1 MGQKDMTEKLL
12 EAYNDVFADIYNVLV
27 FKKDVIDENRL
38 RDGTTESVYKAEDG
52 VYREQRRDVM
62 KTYLDEYQMELAFI
76 GIDNQTTVDRYIPVR
91 VLGYDYAK
99 YRRQVDEKRFPLLP
113 VITLVLNM
121 SDRRWSGCKS
131 LADIM
136 KIPVEFEPFFQDYKV
151 MVVDVAFLE
160 DDVIERF
167 QSDFKLVAKFFKNR
181 RLGVEP
187 LGDDSEI
194 KHVTELIDFISVFA
208 NDIRYKKIQS
218 NIEKMKEKG
227 EKVNMCYV
235 AQRLLDRG
243 ADRMARLVT
252 YLLNNE
258 MGDEL
263 QKALTDEDIREEM
276 YEKYGIEVTS

>member
-12 EAYNDVFADIYNVLV
+12 EDYNDVFADIYN
-27 FKKDVIDENRL
+27 
-38 RDGTTESVYKAEDG
+38 
-52 VYREQRRDVM
+52 
-62 KTYLDEYQMELAFI
+62 
-76 GIDNQTTVDRYIPVR
+76 IPVR

-167 QSDFKLVAKFFKNR
+167 TSDFKLVAKFFKNR

-208 NDIRYKKIQS
+208 NDADYIKTKSILK
-218 NIEKMKEKG
+218 NVKERG
-227 EKVNMCYV
+227 ERVTMCYV
-235 AQRLLDRG
+235 AQGLIKKG
-243 ADRMARLVT
+243 ANKMAKLVT
-252 YLLNNE
+252 YLLENN
-258 MGDEL
+258 MTDEL
-263 QKALTDEDIREEM
+263 QTALSDEEAWEEM
-276 YEKYGIEVTS
+276 YEKYGIEVAS

>member
-12 EAYNDVFADIYNVLV
+12 EEYNDVFADIYNVLV

-52 VYREQRRDVM
+52 AYREHRRDVM

-76 GIDNQTTVDRYIPVR
+76 GIDNQTTVDRYISVR

-99 YRRQVDEKRFPLLP
+99 YRRQVDEKRVPILP

-121 SDRRWSGCKS
+121 SGKRWSGCKS
-131 LADIM
+131 LADIT
-136 KIPVEFEPFFQDYKV
+136 KVPAEFEPFFQDYKV

-160 DDVIERF
+160 DEVIERF
-167 QSDFKLVAKFFKNR
+167 TSDFKLVAKFFKNR

-187 LGDDSEI
+187 LEDDSEI
-194 KHVTELIDFISVFA
+194 KHVTELIDFISVFT
-208 NDIRYKKIQS
+208 NDTRYRNIQAKI
-218 NIEKMKEKG
+218 NKMKEKG
-227 EKVNMCYV
+227 EKVTMCYV

-243 ADRMARLVT
+243 ADRMARLIS
-252 YLLNNE
+252 YLLTNN
-258 MGDEL
+258 MRDEL
-263 QKALTDEDIREEM
+263 EKVLSDEEIREEM
-276 YEKYGIEVTS
+276 YEKYGIEVAS

>member
-12 EAYNDVFADIYNVLV
+12 EDYNDVFADIYNVLV
-27 FKKDVIDENRL
+27 FKKDVIDESRL

-99 YRRQVDEKRFPLLP
+99 YRRQVDEKRVPILP

-121 SDRRWSGCKS
+121 SGKRWSGCKS
-131 LADIM
+131 LADIT
-136 KIPVEFEPFFQDYKV
+136 KVPAEFEPFFQDYKV

-160 DDVIERF
+160 DEVIERF
-167 QSDFKLVAKFFKNR
+167 TSDFKLVAKFFKNR

-187 LGDDSEI
+187 WEDEMSIQHFTEFVDFLSAFTNDSNYKNVKDDLEI
-194 KHVTELIDFISVFA
+194 IKV
-208 NDIRYKKIQS
+208 
-218 NIEKMKEKG
+218 KG
-227 EKVNMCYV
+227 VKDSMCYL
-235 AQRLLDRG
+235 AQGLLDRG
-243 ADRMARLVT
+243 AERMAKLVT
-252 YLLNNE
+252 YLLTNNME
-258 MGDEL
+258 DEL
-263 QKALTDEDIREEM
+263 QTALSDRSIREEM
-276 YEKYGIEVTS
+276 YEKYGIEVAS

>member
-12 EAYNDVFADIYNVLV
+12 EDYNDVFADIYNVLV
-27 FKKDVIDENRL
+27 FEKDVIDEKRL

-76 GIDNQTTVDRYIPVR
+76 GIDNQSTIDRYIPVR

-99 YRRQVDEKRFPLLP
+99 YRRQVDEKRFPILP

-121 SDRRWSGCKS
+121 SDRRWGGCRS
-131 LADIM
+131 LAEIA
-136 KIPVEFEPFFQDYKV
+136 KVPAELEPFFQDYKV
-151 MVVDVAFLE
+151 MVVDVAFL
-160 DDVIERF
+160 DDEVIERF
-167 QSDFKLVAKFFKNR
+167 TSDFKLVAKFFKNR

-187 LGDDSEI
+187 LEDESEI
-194 KHVTELIDFISVFA
+194 KHVTEVIDFISVFT
-208 NDIRYKKIQS
+208 NDTRYRKTQT
-218 NIEKMKEKG
+218 NINKMKEKG
-227 EKVNMCYV
+227 EKVTMCYV

-252 YLLNNE
+252 YLLTNNME
-258 MGDEL
+258 DEL
-263 QKALTDEDIREEM
+263 QKVLSDEDIREEM
-276 YEKYGIEVTS
+276 YEKYGIEVAS

>member
-12 EAYNDVFADIYNVLV
+12 EDYNDVFADIYNVLV

-76 GIDNQTTVDRYIPVR
+76 GIDNQTTIDRYIPVR

-99 YRRQVDEKRFPLLP
+99 YRRQVDEKRFPILP
-113 VITLVLNM
+113 VVTLVLNM

-131 LADIM
+131 LADIT
-136 KIPVEFEPFFQDYKV
+136 KVPAEFEPFFQDYKV

-160 DDVIERF
+160 DEVIERF
-167 QSDFKLVAKFFKNR
+167 TSDFKLVAKFFKNR

-187 LGDDSEI
+187 LEDDSEI
-194 KHVTELIDFISVFA
+194 KHVTELIDFISVFT
-208 NDIRYKKIQS
+208 NDTEYRNTQAVLRKVKA
-218 NIEKMKEKG
+218 KG
-227 EKVNMCYV
+227 EKVTMCYV
-235 AQRLLDRG
+235 AQGLIKKG
-243 ADRMARLVT
+243 ANKMAKLVA
-252 YLLNNE
+252 YLLENN
-258 MGDEL
+258 MTDEL
-263 QKALTDEDIREEM
+263 QAALSDEEAWEEM
-276 YEKYGIEVTS
+276 YEKYGIEVAS

>member
-12 EAYNDVFADIYNVLV
+12 EDYNDVFADIYNVLV
-27 FKKDVIDENRL
+27 FKKDVIDESRL

-76 GIDNQTTVDRYIPVR
+76 GIDNQTTVDRYISVR

-99 YRRQVDEKRFPLLP
+99 YRRQVDEKRVPILP

-121 SDRRWSGCKS
+121 SGKRWSGCKS
-131 LADIM
+131 LADIT
-136 KIPVEFEPFFQDYKV
+136 KVPAEFEPFFQDYKV

-160 DDVIERF
+160 DEVIERF
-167 QSDFKLVAKFFKNR
+167 TSDFKLVAKFFKNR

-187 LGDDSEI
+187 LEDDSEI
-194 KHVTELIDFISVFA
+194 KHVTELIDFISVFT
-208 NDIRYKKIQS
+208 NDTRYRNIQAKI
-218 NIEKMKEKG
+218 NKMKEKG
-227 EKVNMCYV
+227 EKVTMCYV

-243 ADRMARLVT
+243 ADRMARLIS
-252 YLLNNE
+252 YLLTNN
-258 MGDEL
+258 MRDEL
-263 QKALTDEDIREEM
+263 EKVLSDEEIREEM
-276 YEKYGIEVTS
+276 YEKYGIEVAS